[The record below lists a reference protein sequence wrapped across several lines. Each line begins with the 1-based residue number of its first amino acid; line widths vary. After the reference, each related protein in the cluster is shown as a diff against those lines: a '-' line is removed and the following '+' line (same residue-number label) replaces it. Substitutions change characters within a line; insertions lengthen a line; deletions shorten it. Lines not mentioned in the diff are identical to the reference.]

1 MTTTRNQGQVRHRY
15 LQLADLRRLEYLLFA
30 PRRIVEG
37 RYSGQYSTRQ
47 RGQSVEFRDYRQYLP
62 GDDIGSIDWKVYG
75 RSDKLFIKLFE
86 HQSELTVQLLVDA
99 SGSMAYRG
107 ATASA
112 ARPPATTGRRGPAEA
127 VPRDQSKY
135 DYACCLAASIGFLV
149 MKQHDRFS
157 FGIAKGG
164 LQHYLPPDSTMQRL
178 ISILK
183 TMERVRPL
191 GSAKLAESI
200 EALTRKGTRRSLLI
214 VFSDLIDDV
223 EGVTRALA
231 ARAHAGG
238 EAILFHVLHA
248 DEINLP
254 GIEHGLFVDSENGAR
269 IRLNVDEVRAA
280 YEQRMREF
288 LADWSRRCLGLGVDY
303 ARAVTSEP
311 YYRSLERYLVG
322 RAQRRS

>member
-1 MTTTRNQGQVRHRY
+1 MTATRNQGQFRHRY

-62 GDDIGSIDWKVYG
+62 GDDIGGIDWKVYG

-107 ATASA
+107 AGASA
-112 ARPPATTGRRGPAEA
+112 GKPSTLSGRRGPADA
-127 VPRDQSKY
+127 VPRDLSKY
-135 DYACCLAASIGFLV
+135 DYACFLAASIGFLV

-157 FGIAKGG
+157 FGIAKRG
-164 LQHYLPPDSTMQRL
+164 LQHHLPPDSTMQHL
-178 ISILK
+178 TGILK
-183 TMERVRPL
+183 TMERVRPM
-191 GSAKLAESI
+191 GAAQLAPAIESF
-200 EALTRKGTRRSLLI
+200 TRKGSRRSLLI

-231 ARAHAGG
+231 ARTSAGG
-238 EAILFHVLHA
+238 EAILFHVLHP
-248 DEINLP
+248 DEIHLP
-254 GIEHGLFVDSENGAR
+254 DIEHGLFVDSENGSR
-269 IRLNVDEVRAA
+269 IRLNVDEIRAP
-280 YEQRMREF
+280 YQQRMREF

-303 ARAVTSEP
+303 ARAVMSEP
-311 YYRSLERYLVG
+311 YYRSLERYLAG
-322 RAQRRS
+322 RAQRRA